1 MTKLKTKR
9 AAAKRFSF
17 TGTGK
22 IKRRHANHRHNLS
35 SQPKSAKMRH
45 RKSAIV
51 RDCDAQLIRL
61 MMPYGG

>member
-1 MTKLKTKR
+1 MTKLKTR
-9 AAAKRFSF
+9 RSAAKRFSF

-22 IKRRHANHRHNLS
+22 IKRRRAGHRHNMTA
-35 SQPKSAKMRH
+35 QPKKAKTLA

-51 RDCDAQLIRL
+51 RPGDSVLVRV